1 MKKLTKK
8 EMEAIKEEERRLRSK
23 RLNMMNQLESYWKD
37 VEATIRVAKLNND
50 EETLK
55 YGKLVEEKRIQ
66 LLNNYE
72 SIKDLSDAE
81 IQAVRMMICNNN
93 SRHEYDTKKWCNMKE
108 YLPEDAVWMND
119 IIWREE
125 DLIKQV
131 ELFRSV
137 GIKNIYYT
145 DKSTACLQAM
155 VWFTRLNCKIVGTTN
170 ISEYNEGL
178 IIEL

>member
-23 RLNMMNQLESYWKD
+23 RLNMMSQLESYWKD

-72 SIKDLSDAE
+72 LIKDLSDAE
-81 IQAVRMMICNNN
+81 IQAVRIMICNNN
-93 SRHEYDTKKWCNMKE
+93 LRHEYDTKKKSRKVEINKTDYIKFKSLCITKE
-108 YLPEDAVWMND
+108 
-119 IIWREE
+119 IINKVKWEE
-125 DLIKQV
+125 TFIKH
-131 ELFRSV
+131 
-137 GIKNIYYT
+137 
-145 DKSTACLQAM
+145 
-155 VWFTRLNCKIVGTTN
+155 
-170 ISEYNEGL
+170 ISNEGL
-178 IIEL
+178 MSKIYKELIQWNNKRSN